1 LSSVPEENSSSI
13 PAENL
18 SSVPA
23 NAPQTVISIVRHSS
37 ALSLLTLIS
46 RILGLLREMTK
57 AKFLG
62 TTALSDAFSVAFL
75 LPNLF
80 RRLFAE
86 GSISVAFIPTF
97 KEYLL
102 EADHDKTREFL
113 SCIFTFLTFF
123 VTLAVCAGILA
134 APFLIRIFGM
144 EEFDETVLLT
154 RIMFPFLGFISLA
167 ALFQGVL
174 NSLHIF
180 TPSGLAP
187 IFLNIVTILC
197 AYLLSP
203 FTANPARAMA
213 IGILTGGF
221 LEAAI
226 QLPFVL
232 RKGQSFYLTTIK
244 RAISNPGTRKVL
256 RLISPTIIGMA
267 AYQLNDLVST
277 ALAGRAGEGVVS
289 SLQYSLR
296 LQELFLGVFAVSIGT
311 VLLPN
316 LTEYAK
322 TFQWDIYNKRL
333 ASSMNIIALITIPI
347 TVFSLAQG
355 QSLIR
360 LLFQSRSFDETSV
373 ALTFAAFTFHM
384 PGLLFIALNR
394 IIAPAFYAQSD
405 TKSPTIA
412 GIISF
417 AVNIALAVVL
427 AGPFRGAGIA
437 FALSFASA
445 VNTILLL
452 IFLKRNPNINMGSVA
467 GSAMFY
473 ILKMLLLSVLAIIPI
488 LFISPVLH
496 NIFGGQSSSFL
507 NLFQGQSSLFNIFGG
522 QSLSSTLIEGQCS
535 LFSIFEGQS
544 LSPSSSSSSLLIRQP
559 NRFFSYGIPLAIN
572 SIIYLALGTALLAIV
587 KDPNFT
593 GLVNMIRKRGK

>member
-1 LSSVPEENSSSI
+1 MEKQTSALTDTPPSENTG
-13 PAENL
+13 
-18 SSVPA
+18 
-23 NAPQTVISIVRHSS
+23 QTAKTLVRHGSI
-37 ALSLLTLIS
+37 LSLLTMVS
-46 RILGLLREMTK
+46 RVLGLLREMTK
-57 AKFLG
+57 ARFLG
-62 TTALSDAFSVAFL
+62 TSALSDAFSVAFL

-97 KEYLL
+97 KEHLL
-102 EADHDKTREFL
+102 ECNKEKTREFL
-113 SCIFTFLTFF
+113 STMFTFLTFF

-134 APFLIRIFGM
+134 APFLVRIFGI

-154 RIMFPFLGFISLA
+154 RIMFPFLAFISLA

-187 IFLNIVTILC
+187 ILLNIVTIIA
-197 AYLLSP
+197 AYALSP

-213 IGILTGGF
+213 IGVLVGGF

-232 RKGQSFYLTTIK
+232 KKGQTFFITGLK
-244 RAISNPGTRKVL
+244 RAFNNPGVKKVL
-256 RLISPTIIGMA
+256 RLIAPTIIGMA
-267 AYQLNDLVST
+267 AYQINDLVST

-322 TFQWDIYNKRL
+322 TAQWEIYNKRL
-333 ASSMNIIALITIPI
+333 ISSINIIALITIPV
-347 TVFSLAQG
+347 TFFSLMEG
-355 QSLIR
+355 ENLIR
-360 LLFQSRSFDETSV
+360 LLFQSHSFDNNSV
-373 ALTFAAFTFHM
+373 SLTLAAFTFHM

-394 IIAPAFYAQSD
+394 VIAPAFYAQSD

-417 AVNIALAVVL
+417 AVNITLASVL
-427 AGPFRGAGIA
+427 VAPFRGAGIA
-437 FALSFASA
+437 FALTVASA
-445 VNTILLL
+445 INTIVLLV
-452 IFLKRNPNINMGSVA
+452 FLKKNPNICLKTVITPSLLYVIKMIIL
-467 GSAMFY
+467 SA
-473 ILKMLLLSVLAIIPI
+473 IAAVPI
-488 LFISPVLH
+488 YFLSPVLCEA
-496 NIFGGQSSSFL
+496 FAEQSRIIMH
-507 NLFQGQSSLFNIFGG
+507 GA
-522 QSLSSTLIEGQCS
+522 
-535 LFSIFEGQS
+535 
-544 LSPSSSSSSLLIRQP
+544 
-559 NRFFSYGIPLAIN
+559 PLAIN
-572 SIIYLALGTALLAIV
+572 AVIYLLLGVIMLLLV
-587 KDPNFT
+587 KDQYLL
-593 GLVNMIRKRGK
+593 GLINMIKKRGK

>member
-1 LSSVPEENSSSI
+1 MSENDKTMTETKI
-13 PAENL
+13 ET
-18 SSVPA
+18 
-23 NAPQTVISIVRHSS
+23 APNEKRAQTAASLVRHGSI
-37 ALSLLTLIS
+37 LSLLTLVS
-46 RILGLLREMTK
+46 RVLGLLREMVK
-57 AKFLG
+57 ARFLG
-62 TTALSDAFSVAFL
+62 TTALSDAFSVAFI

-102 EADHDKTREFL
+102 EENKEKTREFL
-113 SCIFTFLTFF
+113 SCMFTFLTFF

-134 APFLIRIFGM
+134 APLLVKIFGM

-154 RIMFPFLGFISLA
+154 RVMFPFLGFISLA

-187 IFLNIVTILC
+187 ILLNIVTIIA
-197 AYLLSP
+197 AYVLSP

-232 RKGQSFYLTTIK
+232 KKGQTFFITGLK
-244 RAISNPGTRKVL
+244 RAFNNPGVKKVL
-256 RLISPTIIGMA
+256 RLIAPTIIGMA

-277 ALAGRAGEGVVS
+277 ALAGRAGAGIVS

-322 TFQWDIYNKRL
+322 TSQWELYNKRL
-333 ASSMNIIALITIPI
+333 VSSINIIALITIPV
-347 TVFSLAQG
+347 TFFALMEG
-355 QSLIR
+355 QYLIR
-360 LLFQSRSFDETSV
+360 LLFQGHSFDENSV
-373 ALTFAAFTFHM
+373 SLTLAAFTFHM

-417 AVNIALAVVL
+417 VVNIILAATLV
-427 AGPFRGAGIA
+427 GQYKGAGIA
-437 FALSFASA
+437 FALSIASA
-445 VNTILLL
+445 VNTIILI
-452 IFLKRNPNINMGSVA
+452 IFLGRNPNINLGFVIKPA
-467 GSAMFY
+467 LFY
-473 ILKMLLLSVLAIIPI
+473 ILKMLILSLLAVIPI
-488 LFISPVLH
+488 YFISPKLY
-496 NIFGGQSSSFL
+496 
-507 NLFQGQSSLFNIFGG
+507 
-522 QSLSSTLIEGQCS
+522 E
-535 LFSIFEGQS
+535 
-544 LSPSSSSSSLLIRQP
+544 
-559 NRFFSYGIPLAIN
+559 FFAGHGRIIAYGLPLTINAIL
-572 SIIYLALGTALLAIV
+572 YFALGLLMLKII
-587 KDPNFT
+587 KDENII
-593 GLVNMIRKRGK
+593 GVINMIRKKT